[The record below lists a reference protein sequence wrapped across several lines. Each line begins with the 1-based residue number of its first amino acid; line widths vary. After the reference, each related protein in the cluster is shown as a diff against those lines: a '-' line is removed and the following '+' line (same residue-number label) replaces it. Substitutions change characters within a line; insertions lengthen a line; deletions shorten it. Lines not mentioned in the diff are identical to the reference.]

1 MGLEH
6 PPSSKTP
13 PPLSCQASPLKS
25 ANYSSTLPFLGNPPS
40 ILLVFVTSHS
50 LLKIGFSST
59 TRKIKAVSSPPP
71 HFFEH
76 LVGDSTPPRKRGGA
90 HYDCN

>member
-25 ANYSSTLPFLGNPPS
+25 ANYSS
-40 ILLVFVTSHS
+40 
-50 LLKIGFSST
+50 
-59 TRKIKAVSSPPP
+59 PPP
-71 HFFEH
+71 FFEH